1 VTGDNPSGGIPP
13 KAPTC
18 PPECLNT
25 HPDAQ
30 LFAAAARSSLQVKG
44 EAPCSARKLLCPVK
58 ASFLTGSLIK
68 PLEDLTGGGE
78 VLSGDG
84 EGVGEGLL
92 TVSVGGGGGGFEGD
106 EVGGGGGGRDGVG
119 GGVEVL
125 ELVEV
130 LLGGL
135 GSEGISELGEGGV
148 GGDVGG
154 AGGTSVEVEVGTESG
169 VKVLRKD

>member
-1 VTGDNPSGGIPP
+1 MTGNNPSDDLPP

-58 ASFLTGSLIK
+58 ASFWIGSL
-68 PLEDLTGGGE
+68 LEGGLGLTGGGE

-92 TVSVGGGGGGFEGD
+92 TVSVGGGGGGFEVDG
-106 EVGGGGGGRDGVG
+106 VGGGGGGDGVG

-130 LLGGL
+130 LLEGL
-135 GSEGISELGEGGV
+135 GSEGTSELGEGRLGGFVGEPGGV
-148 GGDVGG
+148 
-154 AGGTSVEVEVGTESG
+154 SVEVEVGTESG
-169 VKVLRKD
+169 VTILCKD

>member
-1 VTGDNPSGGIPP
+1 MPP

-58 ASFLTGSLIK
+58 ASFVNGSLFEGG
-68 PLEDLTGGGE
+68 LGLTGGRD

-92 TVSVGGGGGGFEGD
+92 TVSVGGGGFEG
-106 EVGGGGGGRDGVG
+106 EEEGGGGGGRDGVG

-130 LLGGL
+130 LLEGL

-148 GGDVGG
+148 GGFVGG
-154 AGGTSVEVEVGTESG
+154 PGGVSVEVEVGTESG
-169 VKVLRKD
+169 MRVLCKD